1 MNIQNVYSL
10 PSVNNICNQTLREVI
25 SLPRVSLAHVTM
37 NPGNVSLLH
46 EHRKTS
52 EIYIVLSGEG
62 VLHYGNKKIRASKR
76 MSIVIPPRTPHQLLN
91 TGPVDLEHLVLAIP
105 PFDQNDVYLI
115 EGNLE
120 TKESEVQDEKLSR
133 GSQMALDGA
142 MVYELLS
149 ATEKNNLGI
158 GLAVGF
164 LPPKRN
170 ATLHFHRISQ
180 EIYYI
185 LAGSGRVV
193 LDKEIGEV
201 QKGSI
206 ISVPPLA
213 IHGLQNT
220 SDGEMEVLCIS
231 SPPYTDKD
239 FILAG

>member
-1 MNIQNVYSL
+1 MNIQNVYDL

-25 SLPRVSLAHVTM
+25 SLPRVSLAQVIM

-46 EHRKTS
+46 EHWKTS
-52 EIYIVLSGEG
+52 EIYSVLSGEG
-62 VLHYGNKKIRASKR
+62 VLYCGNKKIRASKGT
-76 MSIVIPPRTPHQLLN
+76 SVVLPPRMPHKLLN
-91 TGPVDLEHLVLAIP
+91 IGTVPLEHLVLAIP
-105 PFDQNDVYLI
+105 PFDKNDVHLV

-120 TKESEVQDEKLSR
+120 TKEPELYKESFNQ

-142 MVYELLS
+142 TVYELLS
-149 ATEKNNLGI
+149 ATERTNLGV

-170 ATLHFHRISQ
+170 ATLHFHRISA

-185 LAGSGRVV
+185 LAGSGKVV
-193 LDKEIGEV
+193 FDKEIGEV
-201 QKGSI
+201 QKGSVI
-206 ISVPPLA
+206 YVPPLA

>member
-1 MNIQNVYSL
+1 M
-10 PSVNNICNQTLREVI
+10 LREVI

-46 EHRKTS
+46 EHWKMS
-52 EIYIVLSGEG
+52 EIYFVLNGEG
-62 VLHYGNKKIRASKR
+62 VLYYGNKKIRASKG
-76 MSIVIPPRTPHQLLN
+76 MSMVIPPRTPHQLLN

-105 PFDQNDVYLI
+105 PFDQNDVYLV

-120 TKESEVQDEKLSR
+120 TKESELRDESYNR
-133 GSQMALDGA
+133 NPQIALDGA

-149 ATEKNNLGI
+149 ATEKTNLGI

-170 ATLHFHRISQ
+170 ATLHFHRISA

-185 LAGSGRVV
+185 LAGSGRVI
-193 LDKEIGEV
+193 LDRERGKV
-201 QKGSI
+201 QKGSV
-206 ISVPPLA
+206 ISIPPLA

-220 SDGEMEVLCIS
+220 GDEKIEVLCVS
-231 SPPYTDKD
+231 SPPYTDED
-239 FILAG
+239 FIPTG